1 MAIKHFIKNQKDL
14 ILIFSSSRHLAF
26 FNKIHNHKYI
36 CLVGNENERLSASSK
51 ELNNS
56 NLVIPPSPREIGTF
70 IPEGFNDLTFELDN
84 IGFTDKKIASH
95 CSVSLQTAMTLGL
108 KSVYI
113 VGFDGYIIQNKGSN
127 KREVFN
133 ENEIIF
139 QDAQNSGLQITSLTP
154 TLYSNIYTQSIY
166 SLIK

>member
-1 MAIKHFIKNQKDL
+1 M
-14 ILIFSSSRHLAF
+14 
-26 FNKIHNHKYI
+26 
-36 CLVGNENERLSASSK
+36 
-51 ELNNS
+51 
-56 NLVIPPSPREIGTF
+56 
-70 IPEGFNDLTFELDN
+70 TFELDN

-139 QDAQNSGLQITSLTP
+139 QDAQNSGPQITSLTNIILKY
-154 TLYSNIYTQSIY
+154 LYSIH
-166 SLIK
+166 LFLR